1 MRRSIQWQSGHQE
14 QQHPKNQQHQKN
26 QQHSDRRQ
34 TNLVPAARSRLLA
47 SVLDTTQI
55 SDTET
60 LDYLLAVFFSREYQA
75 KFAEC
80 LWHDAPKAFPT
91 RDEDS
96 FRELAKL
103 GKQLRG
109 LLTADPTDTGDRR
122 PTTTGLNLPGPS
134 SDSGTNILMSA
145 KSGGDRRIRYMDGAI
160 VTGAGERYLV
170 SPEVWR
176 FQVGTHQ
183 VARKWYRDHQHLEPA
198 GLTTSYGA
206 VLQLIHTTLAVQ
218 ADLAEF
224 YARRGG
230 FSEVHC
236 LS

>member
-1 MRRSIQWQSGHQE
+1 
-14 QQHPKNQQHQKN
+14 
-26 QQHSDRRQ
+26 
-34 TNLVPAARSRLLA
+34 LA
-47 SVLDTTQI
+47 SVSDTTQI

-80 LWHDAPKAFPT
+80 LWHDAPRAFPT
-91 RDEDS
+91 SDEDS

-103 GKQLRG
+103 GKQLRA
-109 LLTADPTDTGDRR
+109 LLTVDLTETADQSPTATS
-122 PTTTGLNLPGPS
+122 LNLPGPS
-134 SDSGTNILMSA
+134 SDSGTNILMSP
-145 KSGGDRRIRYMDGAI
+145 KSGGGPRIRYMDEAI
-160 VTGAGERYLV
+160 VTGAGERYLA
-170 SPEVWR
+170 SPEVWG

-198 GLTTSYGA
+198 DLTTSYRA
-206 VLQLIHTTLAVQ
+206 VLQLIHATLAVQ

-224 YARRGG
+224 YTRRGG